1 MVILALNSISTDSH
15 YKKSIA
21 QVAGKV
27 KSFPINYGLAEK
39 VGAKHWDRQDAIAA
53 QDVVSH
59 TPLSNAQKT
68 GFSEKPVFYSC
79 THAKRGINNQSLI
92 TRFSIR
98 PNSAKFCLLL
108 SADFEIIFLKDFIQ
122 NRNLWV

>member
-1 MVILALNSISTDSH
+1 MRLKKFCTDSD

-39 VGAKHWDRQDAIAA
+39 VGAKHWDRKSTVSAIGYCPTASPWQDAIAD

-59 TPLSNAQKT
+59 TAQKT
-68 GFSEKPVFYSC
+68 GFSEKPVFYWC
-79 THAKRGINNQSLI
+79 KRQI
-92 TRFSIR
+92 
-98 PNSAKFCLLL
+98 
-108 SADFEIIFLKDFIQ
+108 
-122 NRNLWV
+122 